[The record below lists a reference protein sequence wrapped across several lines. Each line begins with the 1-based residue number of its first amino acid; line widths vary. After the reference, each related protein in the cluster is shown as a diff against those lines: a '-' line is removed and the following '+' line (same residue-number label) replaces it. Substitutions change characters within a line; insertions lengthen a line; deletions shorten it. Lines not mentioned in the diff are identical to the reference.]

1 MHPVARSPVIGSV
14 KPGILP
20 VDLELEE
27 NEDYIPAATYGDQNP
42 STSKSLG
49 KLPEVKLEPDLGS
62 PALLAVL
69 TNLQTQLATLIEEN
83 QRQRIRIQELESRP
97 AQYLSPSPATMER
110 SVSQATSS
118 VFTPTTPATN
128 SRTPALSPTPDPQSL
143 YQPVHVREPKIP
155 SPGEFHGKVSEYRN
169 FIAQCSVTFV
179 MCPHTYNTDER
190 KVLFIV
196 SLLRGPAMTWAREIT
211 EDEAHPLRNNYP
223 AFKLALDNLYLDRN
237 YKALC
242 EDKLCELRQ
251 EKSVAHYATEFKSLV
266 SPLGFNDPAKRC
278 MFYRGLSSTVKT
290 GLVTM
295 GRASGFEALVNQAI
309 ALDQRQYQAR
319 REEKKSSNS
328 AKPHPQQ
335 QGGKPPPS
343 HPQQPRPQINVTP
356 IAGPHTS
363 YHRPPISNTEKERR
377 RVNNLCRYCGE
388 PKHQAENCPNRKT
401 HSATSIAPY
410 IPPNIPEKGQSQG
423 PQR

>member
-1 MHPVARSPVIGSV
+1 MHPVSRSPIISSAN
-14 KPGILP
+14 PRISS

-27 NEDYIPAATYGDQNP
+27 NEDDILTP
-42 STSKSLG
+42 SYENQTPSSSKALG
-49 KLPEVKLEPDLGS
+49 KLPEVKLEPDLTS

-69 TNLQTQLATLIEEN
+69 TNLQTQLAILIEEN
-83 QRQRIRIQELESRP
+83 QRQRMRIQELESRP
-97 AQYLSPSPATMER
+97 IQHL
-110 SVSQATSS
+110 
-118 VFTPTTPATN
+118 
-128 SRTPALSPTPDPQSL
+128 
-143 YQPVHVREPKIP
+143 

-196 SLLRGPAMTWAREIT
+196 SLLRGSAMTWAREILD
-211 EDEAHPLRNNYP
+211 DETHPLRNDYP

-237 YKALC
+237 YKSLC

-295 GRASGFEALVNQAI
+295 GRASDFEALADQAI
-309 ALDQRQYQAR
+309 ALDQRQFQAR

-328 AKPHPQQ
+328 AKPRPQQ
-335 QGGKPPPS
+335 QSGKPS
-343 HPQQPRPQINVTP
+343 TSYPQQPRPQINVTP
-356 IAGPHTS
+356 VAGPHTS
-363 YHRPPISNTEKERR
+363 YHRPPISDGEKERR
-377 RVNNLCRYCGE
+377 RVNNLCMYCGE
-388 PKHQAENCPNRKT
+388 PKHRAENCPNRKT

-410 IPPNIPEKGQSQG
+410 PHTPEKGQSQG